1 MHAWR
6 SSAPL
11 GACAWHFA
19 IGAKNARID
28 PMQTPEEHP
37 RHLVYFADPMCSWCW
52 GFSPVINGLATHFG
66 SRLPVTLIVGGLRP
80 GSTTPMNDEMKAQ
93 IRHHWETVEERTGQ
107 PFDYRFFERDGFIYD
122 TEPADR
128 AIVVMRLLNPL
139 VMLAYFNS
147 VQRAFYA
154 ENRDVTKDEVLA
166 DIAAEHGLDRERF
179 LKALATEQARI
190 ATRQDF
196 ETARD
201 SSVTG
206 FPTLYAGDTQSGYAM
221 VTTGYRP
228 LDGLPEILE
237 EWLAMPQL
245 PPDGAPPN
253 GTPPNGPV
261 GHA

>member
-1 MHAWR
+1 MIDQ
-6 SSAPL
+6 APS
-11 GACAWHFA
+11 
-19 IGAKNARID
+19 
-28 PMQTPEEHP
+28 EHP

-52 GFSPVINGLATHFG
+52 GFSPVINGLADHFG
-66 SRLPVTLIVGGLRP
+66 DRLPVTVIIGGLRP
-80 GSTTPMNDEMKAQ
+80 GTSEPMSDKTKAEV
-93 IRHHWETVEERTGQ
+93 RHHWETVQERTGQ
-107 PFDYRFFERDGFIYD
+107 PFDFAFFDRQDFVYD

-128 AIVVMRLLNPL
+128 AIIVMRLLNPV

-154 ENRDVTKDEVLA
+154 ENRDVTNEEVLA

-179 LKALATEQARI
+179 LRALQTDQARI

-196 ETARD
+196 ETARG
-201 SSVTG
+201 SGITG
-206 FPTLYAGDTQSGYAM
+206 FPTLYAGDTHSGYAM

-237 EWLAMPQL
+237 EWLSMPM
-245 PPDGAPPN
+245 PSGEPA
-253 GTPPNGPV
+253 

>member
-1 MHAWR
+1 
-6 SSAPL
+6 
-11 GACAWHFA
+11 
-19 IGAKNARID
+19 
-28 PMQTPEEHP
+28 MQTPQEHP

-52 GFSPVINGLATHFG
+52 GFSPVINGLADHFG
-66 SRLPVTLIVGGLRP
+66 DRLPVTLIVGGLRP
-80 GSTTPMNDEMKAQ
+80 GTAEPMNEPMKAE
-93 IRHHWETVEERTGQ
+93 IRHHWEKVQERTGQ
-107 PFDYRFFERDGFIYD
+107 PFDFSFFERQGFVYD

-128 AIVVMRLLNPL
+128 AIVVMRLLNPI

-147 VQRAFYA
+147 VQQAFYA
-154 ENRDVTKDEVLA
+154 ENRDVTDQAVLA

-179 LKALATEQARI
+179 LRALDTEQARI

-201 SSVTG
+201 SGVTG

-228 LDGLPEILE
+228 LDGLTEILE
-237 EWLAMPQL
+237 EWLSMP
-245 PPDGAPPN
+245 P
-253 GTPPNGPV
+253 TPSSGQI